1 MQGRYIEHQALKA
14 FGGRERI
21 SMITS
26 FRPKSPFIRDETV
39 LTGVRPISTVSELYA
54 EFNIYRME
62 VLEERLRA
70 SLAAARRKQLARR
83 RFDVAAARKF
93 LTEQKEYLEATITEL
108 ID

>member
-26 FRPKSPFIRDETV
+26 FRAKSTLVRDEIV
-39 LTGVRPISTVSELYA
+39 LTGVRPISKVSELYA

-62 VLEERLRA
+62 VVEERLRA
-70 SLAAARRKQLARR
+70 TLAEARRKQLARR
-83 RFDVAAARKF
+83 EFDAAAARKF
-93 LTEQKEYLEATITEL
+93 LVEQKEYLEATIAEL

>member
-26 FRPKSPFIRDETV
+26 FRAKSPLVRDETV
-39 LTGVRPISTVSELYA
+39 LTGVRPISNVSELYT

-70 SLAAARRKQLARR
+70 RLATDRRKQVAKRS
-83 RFDVAAARKF
+83 FDTAAARKF
-93 LTEQKEYLEATITEL
+93 LTEQKEYLEATIAEL